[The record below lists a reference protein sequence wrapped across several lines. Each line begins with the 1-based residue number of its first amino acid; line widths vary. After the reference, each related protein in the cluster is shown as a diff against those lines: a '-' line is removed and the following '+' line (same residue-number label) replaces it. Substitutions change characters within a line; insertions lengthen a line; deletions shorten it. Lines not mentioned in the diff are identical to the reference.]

1 MKCTAFGSFLIK
13 ATGSFFFIGYLPLI
27 PGTFGSL
34 AGVGLF
40 YLLKANNPG
49 TYFLFT
55 FLLILLGLFVSGRM
69 ERLLGKKD
77 PGCIVIDE
85 VAGMLVALSFMPAIP
100 RIVFLAFLIF
110 RILDTL
116 KPYPIGRLQHLRGSL
131 GVMADDLIA
140 GIYTNIVLQVILKLA
155 FSKTV

>member
-1 MKCTAFGSFLIK
+1 MKFVSLDNFLVK
-13 ATGSFFFIGYLPLI
+13 AISSFFFVGYLPAI
-27 PGTFGSL
+27 PGSFGSL

-40 YLLKANNPG
+40 YLLKNSNSPV
-49 TYFLFT
+49 YFLFV
-55 FLLILLGLFVSGRM
+55 LGVIALGLLTSGRM

-85 VAGMLVALSFMPAIP
+85 VAGMLISLSFMPLDL
-100 RIVFLAFLIF
+100 RIVFLGFLIF

-116 KPYPIGRLQHLRGSL
+116 KPYPAGRLQNLRGSV

-155 FSKTV
+155 FFKTV

>member
-1 MKCTAFGSFLIK
+1 MKFTPLGSFLIK
-13 ATGSFFFIGYLPLI
+13 ATGSFFFVGYLPLI

-40 YLLKANNPG
+40 YLLKTGNSSN
-49 TYFLFT
+49 YFLFT
-55 FLLILLGLFVSGRM
+55 FCLIILGLFVSGRM

-85 VAGMLVALSFMPAIP
+85 VAGMLVSLSFMPLDLK
-100 RIVFLAFLIF
+100 IVFLGFFIF
-110 RILDTL
+110 RMLDTL
-116 KPYPIGRLQHLRGSL
+116 KPYPAGRLQHLHGSV

-140 GIYTNIVLQVILKLA
+140 GIYTNIVLQVILKSA